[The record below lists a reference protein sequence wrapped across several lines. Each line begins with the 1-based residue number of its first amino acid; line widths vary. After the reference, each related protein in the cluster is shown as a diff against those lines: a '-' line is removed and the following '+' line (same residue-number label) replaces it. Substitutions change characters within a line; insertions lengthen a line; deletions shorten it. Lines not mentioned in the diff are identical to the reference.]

1 MWTGIKHLVK
11 NPDIWQPSTFK
22 RNISKL
28 DSIVLVG
35 LTLSMISTLEYILD
49 PSKLSC
55 DLVYISP
62 EDACEVMLLFL
73 QSAQTYRDMND
84 PMSLI
89 TIRDRLLPKKSVSL
103 RLLALKVAAFF
114 KWNILSENFRERI
127 PNYLQRILV
136 LDLLE
141 LVRGEVSNPN
151 EHVSIPLETLPP
163 ETVLAVSLYHRWIL
177 NNTTQQD
184 VIPKPRNTALITGPA
199 TGSNVVNLGAFTQMM
214 DLTQKQLSQKV
225 DESFTV
231 LEKLLKCQTASMP
244 SVDAFVPPDP
254 SGRDFIFY
262 FDKSEMIHLA
272 EYRIQLYYDLGSYCI
287 FKKKQQEAAGYF
299 RSAANIYSQVDS
311 STFTFC
317 KVQQMKLEGYLAACE
332 VVTES
337 SRRRNVSLA
346 ERLHESIKNN
356 FEDTLE
362 ILREDNKV
370 RQIPIFMRDLLEYDM
385 VGAASNGTLFDAGA
399 LIANVRLLNVVRRV
413 IDGMP
418 MLENLKSLVIDGISD
433 GARVLLKHFEDA
445 SVTFQQPEKLR
456 VRSFLHR
463 ICSGSGVTSKALQ
476 RALMDSKLNIM
487 YTSEEITEITGGR
500 FSPSDPPVQA
510 EYLDVATEPGKAEA
524 LQRLISSYDLLVIR
538 ELISTIGRLGQ
549 GKQVW
554 AFSMRWEIPIPFQ
567 STIMGLPKGF
577 LQDFAYICL
586 AKSRE
591 LTNQEEYIQ
600 AQSFISAIDEEVRQ
614 LLVQQ
619 NLSAPSTGFPTAS
632 KLLLMLQWESYLIDC
647 IRALKEWPR
656 RKEEERQLIK
666 NCKFCL
672 STLNAEFS
680 NIQNVLPRSEV
691 IEHLTALLLA
701 CGEWDFLIP
710 LTNASRFLA
719 ASLEYPATL
728 AAVSLEMTKNRERPN
743 RIIANA
749 LWELVSAAFAKAPL
763 LSGQKRN
770 NTGAVATDSASFK
783 MNHLSNFCLHLCEPV
798 TLSVMISCLCQLY
811 NIVRDEVGN
820 EILVEYPGFWP
831 PNVPNPFGYYSIA
844 VFELLYSLVDRALKL
859 HPRNHTWLKIMGDL
873 DFTQDRYNMAMRW
886 YIEACISSSDCFSVP
901 VPKTVMDEAL
911 LRRMI
916 KACQKMQK
924 STEAAILCQ
933 FLEPPDYAVAF
944 KCLQEKTSCDGMDS
958 LYPCIWD
965 MAILEFLTAQHTRR
979 GEPKKED
986 TVAQAGLLELNSNN
1000 NEEIQKEAICQR
1012 KSRFLRA
1019 LAREYIVL

>member
-1 MWTGIKHLVK
+1 MVEFYNWKEIFTDGSVSNDGKASIGIFSEWNGSSVGIRVS
-11 NPDIWQPSTFK
+11 DG
-22 RNISKL
+22 ISIFHAECLALQKAL
-28 DSIVLVG
+28 DTVLGVGSG

-89 TIRDRLLPKKSVSL
+89 TIRDGLLPKKSVSL

-199 TGSNVVNLGAFTQMM
+199 TGSSVVNLGAFTQMM
-214 DLTQKQLSQKV
+214 DLTQKQLAQKV

-656 RKEEERQLIK
+656 RK
-666 NCKFCL
+666 
-672 STLNAEFS
+672 
-680 NIQNVLPRSEV
+680 
-691 IEHLTALLLA
+691 
-701 CGEWDFLIP
+701 
-710 LTNASRFLA
+710 
-719 ASLEYPATL
+719 
-728 AAVSLEMTKNRERPN
+728 
-743 RIIANA
+743 
-749 LWELVSAAFAKAPL
+749 VSAAFAKAPL